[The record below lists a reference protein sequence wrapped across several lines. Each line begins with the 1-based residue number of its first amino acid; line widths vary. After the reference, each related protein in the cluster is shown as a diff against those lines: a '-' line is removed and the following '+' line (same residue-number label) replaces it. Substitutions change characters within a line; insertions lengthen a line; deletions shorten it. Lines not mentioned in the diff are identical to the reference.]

1 MALPSSQ
8 IRVDQPLAFLYGPLL
23 LLATRIYARMDGS
36 MLCEQSTLL
45 HQSLRA
51 ASVWFALAM
60 LLISAVGCATD
71 RGRWVTVRNTPR
83 NPLASS
89 LKLLSREG
97 PKPSPR
103 TAQVLRRYDLEE
115 LADRDLTA
123 AITRLSQMHETSADR
138 EVQYS
143 VAELAYLAGKRAEPN
158 DRSEALANYGTALM
172 FAYDYLFDSEQTG
185 SLNPYDPQFRGAC
198 DLYNQSLEGTL
209 RLVQADGTLRPGTQG
224 TVRTVAH
231 QCKFDI
237 VMHSS
242 GWHDEDFDNFKFVSD
257 YKLAGLRNHY
267 HTYGL
272 GVPLIAERRRH
283 EGETGAEQFYPDK
296 LTFPLTAFLRID
308 RNSTASDA
316 APAAPRFVLEL
327 HDPLDRQKLQVG
339 ATQVPLESDLST
351 PLAYFLNQ
359 PDFEIE
365 DASTLGLLNPGEV
378 ERLQGLYMLEPYD
391 PNKMPVVMVHGLW
404 SSPVT
409 WMEMFND
416 LRSDPYVRQHYQFW
430 FYLYPTGQPFWVS
443 ASRMRQDMAEARL
456 AVDPQHGSPALDQMV
471 LVGHS
476 MGGLVSKLQSIDSG
490 DRFWATMSDRP
501 FEELDADPELKK
513 DLERAFFFQPNPS
526 VRRVVTIG
534 TPHRGSKFANDLTQ
548 WAGNKFIRL
557 PMKLVDGRMKLL
569 AANQGYFRPDA
580 PLDIR
585 TSLDSLDPQST
596 LLTTLRHAEPGPWV
610 GYHNIAGQQRPSGF
624 GRWFSKPGD
633 GVVSLES
640 ARLDDLPNVK
650 SQLVVEADHLGV
662 HRHPQSVLEVRRILL
677 EQMKELEQFPHA
689 AGDVMVASAQLPAG
703 RSLRAERSTDVSP
716 YLPAAVSQPPAS
728 THGPLPYAAGPPESP
743 DTTNP

>member
-1 MALPSSQ
+1 
-8 IRVDQPLAFLYGPLL
+8 
-23 LLATRIYARMDGS
+23 
-36 MLCEQSTLL
+36 MLSEQSTTLP
-45 HQSLRA
+45 QPSRSA
-51 ASVWFALAM
+51 RVPVALA
-60 LLISAVGCATD
+60 LSLAALVGCASD
-71 RGRWVTVRNTPR
+71 QGRWVAVRNTPR
-83 NPLASS
+83 NPLAAS
-89 LKLLSREG
+89 LQLLSREG
-97 PKPSPR
+97 PKPSDR
-103 TAQVLRRYDLEE
+103 TEQVLRRYDLDK

-123 AITRLSQMHETSADR
+123 AITRLSQMYEAGADR

-143 VAELAYLAGKRAEPN
+143 VAELAYLAGKRAEPS
-158 DRSEALANYGTALM
+158 DRSEALAHYGTSLM
-172 FAYDYLFDSEQTG
+172 FAYNYLFDSQQVE
-185 SLNPYDPQFRGAC
+185 SLNPYDPQFRGVC

-224 TVRTVAH
+224 TVRTVGH

-257 YKLAGLRNHY
+257 YKIAGLRNHY

-272 GVPLIAERRRH
+272 GVPLIAERRSH

-308 RNSTASDA
+308 HETESIDGK
-316 APAAPRFVLEL
+316 PAAPRFVLEL
-327 HDPLDRQKLQVG
+327 HDPLDRQKLLVG
-339 ATQVPLESDLST
+339 NTQVPLESDLST

-365 DASTLGLLNPGEV
+365 SASTLGLLNPGEV

-456 AVDPQHGSPALDQMV
+456 AVDPKQGSPALDQMV

-490 DRFWATMSDRP
+490 EQFWATMSDRP
-501 FEELDADPELKK
+501 FSELKAEPELKK

-526 VRRVVTIG
+526 IRRVVTIG

-569 AANQGYFRPDA
+569 AANSGYFRPDA
-580 PLDIR
+580 PLEIR
-585 TSLDSLDPQST
+585 TSLDSLDPQSV
-596 LLTTLRHAEPGPWV
+596 LLTTLRHADPAPWV
-610 GYHNIAGQQRPSGF
+610 GYHNIAGQQTPSGF
-624 GRWFSKPGD
+624 SRWFSKPGD

-677 EQMKELEQFPHA
+677 EQMAELERFPYPA
-689 AGDVMVASAQLPAG
+689 DDVMVASAQMPVAG
-703 RSLRAERSTDVSP
+703 STTTEQS
-716 YLPAAVSQPPAS
+716 PAATRDVHTAQPY
-728 THGPLPYAAGPPESP
+728 GPLPYAGKTPNSP
-743 DTTNP
+743 AITNP